1 MYSTINKGDIVYYAR
16 IQKKN
21 GTYDLCELKV
31 RTVEEDYFC
40 GVDKKDKRAYL
51 FGYSVL
57 GDYVFQ
63 NRKEALDTLHAAEK
77 NKVEVSEETYYEEYW
92 GEYLWVI

>member
-1 MYSTINKGDIVYYAR
+1 MYSTINKGDMVYYAR

-31 RTVEEDYFC
+31 RTVDEDYFC

-51 FGYSVL
+51 FGYNAL

-63 NRKEALDTLHAAEK
+63 TRKEALDTLHSAEK
-77 NKVEVSEETYYEEYW
+77 NKVEVSDETYYEEY
-92 GEYLWVI
+92 

>member
-1 MYSTINKGDIVYYAR
+1 MFKTLNKGDIVYYAR

-21 GTYDLCELKV
+21 GTYDLCELKI
-31 RTVEEDYFC
+31 RTVEDTYFA

-51 FGYSVL
+51 FGYNAL

-63 NRKEALDTLHAAEK
+63 DRGEALRKVKNAEK
-77 NKVEVSEETYYEEYW
+77 DKVEVSNETYYEEY
-92 GEYLWVI
+92 

>member
-1 MYSTINKGDIVYYAR
+1 MFKTLNKGDIVYYAR

-31 RTVEEDYFC
+31 RTVEDTYFA

-51 FGYSVL
+51 FGYNAL

-63 NRKEALDTLHAAEK
+63 DRGEALRKVKNAEK
-77 NKVEVSEETYYEEYW
+77 DKVEVSNETYYEEY
-92 GEYLWVI
+92 